1 MVLCVVDDMLFASK
15 IRAAAS
21 ALGVS
26 VVFEKEPTAVVAR
39 VILEQPRLVI
49 FDLDAARLRAVEV
62 VGALRANE
70 RTAGIRTLGYV
81 SHVNA
86 ERIAE
91 ARAAGIGDVK
101 ARSAFASQL
110 GDILKSAATPAA
122 G

>member
-1 MVLCVVDDMLFASK
+1 MVLCLVDDMLFASK
-15 IRAAAS
+15 IRAAGS
-21 ALGVS
+21 ATGIGVA
-26 VVFEKEPTAVVAR
+26 FEKDAGAVVAR

-49 FDLDAARLRAVEV
+49 VDLDAPRLRAVEV
-62 VGALRANE
+62 IGALRADE
-70 RTAGIRTLGYV
+70 RTAGVPTLGYV

-110 GDILKSAATPAA
+110 GDILKSAATSAA
-122 G
+122 E